1 MYWNPLSAFPCLVLL
16 SLAPVLSGEQHPGF
30 SGMVTDS
37 SGAAI
42 ADVKL
47 ELKNSS
53 GAILAISRTNAEGH
67 FVWRGIPPG
76 VYHVR
81 VTAPGFAARELAVNT
96 AVTRE
101 TSVTLEPESVYTRVT
116 VSSTRGAVDETTSSS
131 YVAIVKDSEAL
142 QSRPLPTIGN
152 VLEHEPGILVQQ
164 TTYAQVS
171 PFLRGFTGY
180 HVLNLVDGIRYNNST
195 FRSGPNQ
202 YLAFVEPSQAQ
213 RLEALL
219 GPAGAQYGSDSLGGT
234 INVVTL
240 EPHFSERGAL
250 ATHGEVALAGATA
263 DLSASAAARLTLGN
277 ERISWLF
284 GASGRRH
291 NDVRAGSGGDSR
303 NVFYRLFGL
312 PRETFHDLLG
322 GRQQDTGFDQ
332 HGFHTKFAARPRPDQ
347 LVSLWYQRG
356 VQAGVHGYK
365 DLLGG
370 LGRLQSTFE
379 PQVLNFF
386 YARYEKLSLGALDS
400 LSGTFS
406 INSQTDG
413 GLRQNL
419 RLTDAITRD
428 YNRVDAY
435 GYSSQAT
442 THFGNR
448 TFVAFGGDI
457 YDERIRSDRDITN
470 PVRATVENVRPLYP
484 DGSTYRTYGL
494 FGQSN
499 VEVLPSRLRIGFG
512 GRLTGIQFR
521 TKEESRFG
529 VPESSQWFRDVT
541 FNTSVSW
548 QLTGNFGIQG
558 LVSRGFRAPNLN
570 DLGAIGLND
579 LGYEIPAAEA
589 IPSGALLSNDAGE
602 GALPKGA
609 PIEELRPESLMNY
622 EFGVRFTTRRL
633 YTRVQLFDAELYDPI
648 VRRTLLFSANAIPTQ
663 LAGNPVTPL
672 PQTAAQRELGVA
684 TVATGFDPRAVKA
697 FVNDGRARYY
707 GFEWLANYA
716 LSSRW
721 SLEAG
726 YSYILGRE
734 LNPNRFARRLPPQS
748 GALSVRYVPSG
759 RRLWMEASLAA
770 SGAQERLSGG
780 DRDDERIGASRRR
793 QDIAD
798 FFRGA
803 RVASYLDGTGQVF
816 LPTAETLQQIQD
828 RVLPL
833 GASINGVRVTGDN
846 TRVPLYL
853 STAGWATL
861 GFRAG
866 VPFGERWQ
874 VVAGLQNLTDKSYRV
889 HGSGL
894 DSPGINGYVSLR
906 YTF

>member
-1 MYWNPLSAFPCLVLL
+1 MSWNPLSALSCLILVALTPLL
-16 SLAPVLSGEQHPGF
+16 SGDHHPGF
-30 SGMVTDS
+30 SGLVTDS

-47 ELKNSS
+47 ELKNSA
-53 GAILAISRTNAEGH
+53 GAVLGISRTNAEGH
-67 FVWRGIPPG
+67 FVWHGIPSG
-76 VYHVR
+76 IYHLR
-81 VTAPGFAARELAVNT
+81 VAAPGFAARELAVNT

-101 TSVTLEPESVYTRVT
+101 TTITLEPESVYTHVA
-116 VSSTRGAVDETTSSS
+116 VSSTRGAVDETAFAP

-164 TTYAQVS
+164 STYAQVS

-180 HVLNLVDGIRYNNST
+180 HVLNLVDGIRFNNST

-240 EPHFSERGAL
+240 EPRFSERGAL
-250 ATHGEVALAGATA
+250 ATHGEVAVAGATA
-263 DLSASAAARLTLGN
+263 DLSASAAARLAFGT
-277 ERISWLF
+277 ERVSWLF
-284 GASGRRH
+284 GASGRRY

-312 PRETFHDLLG
+312 PRETVNDLLG

-332 HGFHTKFAARPRPDQ
+332 YGLHTKFAARPRPDQ

-356 VQAGVHGYK
+356 VQDGVHSYK

-379 PQVLNFF
+379 PQALNFF

-448 TFVAFGGDI
+448 AFVAFGGDV

-470 PVRATVENVRPLYP
+470 PVRTTVENVRPLYP

-499 VEVLPSRLRIGFG
+499 VEVLPSRLRIGIG
-512 GRLTGIQFR
+512 GRLTGIRFR
-521 TKEESRFG
+521 TREESRFG

-548 QLTGNFGIQG
+548 QLTSIFGLQG

-589 IPSGALLSNDAGE
+589 IPAGALLSSDAGE
-602 GALPKGA
+602 GALPKGG
-609 PIEELRPESLMNY
+609 PIGELRPESLMNY
-622 EFGVRFTTRRL
+622 EFGLRFTARRL

-648 VRRTLLFSANAIPTQ
+648 VRRTLLFPVNGIPTQ
-663 LAGNPVTPL
+663 LAGNPVTLL
-672 PQTAAQRELGVA
+672 PQTAAQSELGVA

-707 GFEWLANYA
+707 GFEWLASYA

-721 SLEAG
+721 SLDGG

-748 GALSVRYVPSG
+748 GSLSVRYVPSG
-759 RRLWMEASLAA
+759 RRFWMEASFAA

-803 RVASYLDGTGQVF
+803 RVASYLDATGQVF
-816 LPTAETLQQIQD
+816 LPTGETLRQIQD

-833 GASINGVRVTGDN
+833 GATINRVRVAGDN

-861 GFRAG
+861 GFHAG
-866 VPFGERWQ
+866 MPFGERWR
-874 VVAGLQNLTDKSYRV
+874 VVAGLQNLTDKGYRV